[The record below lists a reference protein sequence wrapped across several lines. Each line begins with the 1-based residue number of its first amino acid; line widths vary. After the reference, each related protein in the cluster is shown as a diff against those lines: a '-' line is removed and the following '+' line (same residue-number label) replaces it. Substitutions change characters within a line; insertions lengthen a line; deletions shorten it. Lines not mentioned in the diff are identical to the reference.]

1 MAALVFLTVSDSI
14 IKWLSPY
21 YALHEIMLL
30 RSCFAM
36 ILVAVFVY
44 LEGGLVTLKTRRPAL
59 HLLRGTLLV
68 FANMFFFL
76 GLATMSLAETVA
88 LFFTAPLFICLLAQP
103 ILGEKVGIVRWLAIG
118 FGLCG
123 VVIMLRPGADV
134 FALSSL
140 LPIMAALTYATM
152 QMVTRKLGM
161 QDSAGTLTFYIQI
174 AFILIGAIMG
184 LLIGDGHLNNNANPT
199 FDFLMRAW
207 VWPDGEHLRLLALCG
222 LIVACGGYL
231 MSQAYRL
238 AQVSV
243 VAPFEYTSLPFALI
257 VGFIV
262 WGDWPDWISLVG
274 SALIVVGGLIIAL
287 FERSINAKPIRDVF
301 RD

>member
-1 MAALVFLTVSDSI
+1 MAALVFLTLSDSI

-36 ILVAVFVY
+36 VLVFVFIY

-88 LFFTAPLFICLLAQP
+88 LFFTAPVFICLMAQP
-103 ILGEKVGIVRWLAIG
+103 VLGEKVGLARWVAIG
-118 FGLCG
+118 VGLCG
-123 VVIMLRPGADV
+123 VIVMVRPGTEV
-134 FALSSL
+134 FALTSL
-140 LPIMAALTYATM
+140 LPIMAALTYSAM

-174 AFILIGAIMG
+174 AFILIGSIMG
-184 LLIGDGHLNNNANPT
+184 LLIGDGRLNNHDNPT
-199 FDFLMRAW
+199 FDFLLRAW
-207 VWPDGEHLRLLALCG
+207 EWPSYEHLRLLALCG

-238 AQVSV
+238 AQASV
-243 VAPFEYTSLPFALI
+243 VAPFEYTSLPFALV

-274 SALIVVGGLIIAL
+274 SALIVLSGLLIAY
-287 FERSINAKPIRDVF
+287 FERVANKKPIRDIF